1 MKDKVL
7 RWVKKYKWPLFIVIN
22 MLPFA
27 LNITMYRFG
36 AGLEIVA
43 FLPVFSMLTSLNY
56 DFFDKTLHYVIIQ
69 FYLLVC
75 IFCSGYISTYLYY
88 NNISSDHM
96 TKGIGTGLAFL
107 GTIIAIITT
116 IVTGIIKEKSHRQ
129 EL

>member
-1 MKDKVL
+1 MKDKAL
-7 RWVKKYKWPLFIVIN
+7 RWAKKYRWPLFIVIN

-36 AGLEIVA
+36 APLEIVA
-43 FLPVFSMLTSLNY
+43 FLPVFLVLTSLNY

-75 IFCSGYISTYLYY
+75 MICSGYISTYLYY

-96 TKGIGTGLAFL
+96 TSGIGMGLVFL
-107 GTIIAIITT
+107 GTIIVVITT
-116 IVTGIIKEKSHRQ
+116 IVNGIIKEKTLRQ
-129 EL
+129 AL